1 MQNNEN
7 QQRIKTI
14 YRMLLELASGNL
26 AFRIPTNS
34 PDVPF
39 NELASQLNDI
49 AEKMERLGY
58 TYPYANTKSNIEQTG
73 ETAAI
78 VVQKVQDYIL
88 NHLEE
93 PLPTTKEI
101 AAMFGT
107 NEFTLKENFRRFLKT
122 SIYQFYNEERLKK
135 AHQLILQTNLT
146 LKEIAFTSGFNDYIS
161 FYKAFKKRFDY
172 APSAMPR
179 KLPED
184 SPASKNGENS

>member
-1 MQNNEN
+1 
-7 QQRIKTI
+7 
-14 YRMLLELASGNL
+14 MLLELASGNL
-26 AFRIPTNS
+26 AFRLPTNS
-34 PDVPF
+34 PDAPF
-39 NELASQLNDI
+39 NELAKQLNDI
-49 AEKMERLGY
+49 ADEMERLGY
-58 TYPYANTKSNIEQTG
+58 AYPYANTKSSIEQTG

-93 PLPTTKEI
+93 PFPTTKEI

-107 NEFTLKENFRRFLKT
+107 NEFTLKDHFRRFLKT

-135 AHQLILQTNLT
+135 AHQLILKTNLP

-179 KLPED
+179 KLSED
-184 SPASKNGENS
+184 SSASENVENQ